1 MRSFK
6 LSLALIA
13 AGALAACTEL
23 TTLEQQNPGQLDAS
37 GIYEPRNAQLLANG
51 VIADFECAFSRYAF
65 GSALFTDEL
74 TNAFAGSSNFDYDRR
89 TLPTNA
95 PYGTGGCNTAQT
107 ASIYTPLSIARA
119 AGDTVASKLEGWS
132 DTDVPNRQKLLAQSY
147 AYAGYSLT
155 LLGESMC
162 GAAINVG
169 PLLTP
174 AQLFAEARTRFD
186 KAVAAATAAND
197 APTLNLSLLGRART
211 LLNLGEKAAAGV
223 DAAKI
228 PAGFTANLST
238 DAGSPRRQNYVFLGV
253 NQSSWGSV
261 DPSFRGLT
269 VNGAPDPR
277 VAVTNANRNGT
288 VTSVQI
294 WTADK
299 YTSLASTIPV
309 ARYAEAQLIVAEAKL
324 AANDIPGAVA
334 AINIVRAARSIPA
347 YDATGRTSAEVLS
360 QIIEERR
367 RELFLEG
374 HRLGDLRRYNQTFL
388 PAAGTPFV
396 SGGQYGTQT
405 CFPLPDVERI
415 NNPNIGA
422 GS

>member
-6 LSLALIA
+6 LPLIA
-13 AGALAACTEL
+13 IAASTLAACTEL

-37 GIYEPRNAQLLANG
+37 TIYEPRNAQLLVNG

-95 PYGTGGCNTAQT
+95 SYGTGNCGTQQT
-107 ASIYTPLSIARA
+107 ASIYTTLSIARA
-119 AGDTVASKLEGWS
+119 AGDTVASKLEGW
-132 DTDVPNRQKLLAQSY
+132 TEAEVANRQKLIGQSY
-147 AYAGYSLT
+147 AYAGYALT

-174 AQLFAEARTRFD
+174 AQLFTEAKARFD
-186 KAVAAATAAND
+186 KAVTAATAAND
-197 APTLNLSLLGRART
+197 APTLNFALLGRART
-211 LLNLGEKAAAGV
+211 LLNSGDKAAAGV

-238 DAGSPRRQNYVFLGV
+238 DAGSARRQNYVFLGI

-277 VAVTNANRNGT
+277 VAVTNTGRVGT
-288 VTSVQI
+288 VTAVQV

-299 YTSLASTIPV
+299 YTSLATTIPI
-309 ARYAEAQLIVAEAKL
+309 ARYAEAQFIVAESKL
-324 AANDIPGAVA
+324 AANDIAGAVA
-334 AINIVRAARSIPA
+334 AINVVRAARSIAP
-347 YDATGRTSAEVLS
+347 YDATGQTTAQVLN
-360 QIIEERR
+360 QILEERR

-374 HRLGDLRRYNQTFL
+374 HRLGDLRRLNQTFL
-388 PAAGTPFV
+388 PAAGTAYV
-396 SGGQYGTQT
+396 SGGTYGTQT

-415 NNPNIGA
+415 NNPNIG
-422 GS
+422 S